1 MTMKRGIITIDEK
14 GNVHIP
20 STPVWMS
27 ACEIADLF
35 GAFSGK
41 VNAQIKAIF
50 KEGLLMET
58 EAMRTIHS
66 EQGFID
72 LYGMEMITML
82 SFYIATSRTKTL
94 RRWIIGKLSEKK
106 ISSPPMIICY
116 TVASD
121 LAKRLV

>member
-82 SFYIATSRTKTL
+82 SFYIATSQTKTL

-121 LAKRLV
+121 LAKRLG

>member
-58 EAMRTIHS
+58 EAMRTIQS
-66 EQGFID
+66 ERGFVD
-72 LYGMEMITML
+72 LYSSELITML
-82 SFYIATSRTKTL
+82 SFRIATPQAKNL
-94 RRWIIGKLSEKK
+94 RKWIIGRLTEKN
-106 ISSPPMIICY
+106 SSTSPMIVCY
-116 TVASD
+116 T
-121 LAKRLV
+121 LGKRYN

>member
-14 GNVHIP
+14 GSVHTP
-20 STPVWMS
+20 SPPVWMS

-82 SFYIATSRTKTL
+82 SFYIATSQTKTL

>member
-1 MTMKRGIITIDEK
+1 MKRGIITIDEK

-82 SFYIATSRTKTL
+82 SFYIATSQTKTL

>member
-1 MTMKRGIITIDEK
+1 MSMKREIITIG
-14 GNVHIP
+14 GNGEIHIP
-20 STPVWMS
+20 TTSVWMS

-58 EAMRTIHS
+58 EAMRTIQS

-72 LYGMEMITML
+72 LYSIEMITML
-82 SFYIATSRTKTL
+82 SFHITTPQAKTL
-94 RRWIIGKLSEKK
+94 RRWIIGRLSEKN
-106 ISSPPMIICY
+106 SSTYPMILCY
-116 TVASD
+116 T
-121 LAKRLV
+121 LGLGHC

>member
-58 EAMRTIHS
+58 EAMRKIHS

-82 SFYIATSRTKTL
+82 SFYIATSQTKTL

>member
-82 SFYIATSRTKTL
+82 SFYIATSQTKTL

-116 TVASD
+116 TVTSD

>member
-1 MTMKRGIITIDEK
+1 MKRGTITIDER

-27 ACEIADLF
+27 ACEIAVLL
-35 GAFSGK
+35 GVFSSK
-41 VNAQIKAIF
+41 VSAQIKTIF
-50 KEGLLMET
+50 KDGLLMEV

-82 SFYIATSRTKTL
+82 SFRIATPKAKNL
-94 RRWIIGKLSEKK
+94 RRWIIGRLSEKK
-106 ISSPPMIICY
+106 TNPILFVYYSKDVWY
-116 TVASD
+116 N
-121 LAKRLV
+121 

>member
-41 VNAQIKAIF
+41 VNAQIRAIF
-50 KEGLLMET
+50 RDGLLMEA
-58 EAMRTIHS
+58 EAMRTIRS

-72 LYGMEMITML
+72 LYSIEMITML
-82 SFYIATSRTKTL
+82 SFRIVTPQAKNL
-94 RRWIIGKLSEKK
+94 REWIIGRLSEKK
-106 ISSPPMIICY
+106 VSSPPIIVCY
-116 TVASD
+116 TVGGQHC
-121 LAKRLV
+121 

>member
-50 KEGLLMET
+50 KEGLLMDT
-58 EAMRTIHS
+58 EAMRTIQS
-66 EQGFID
+66 EQGFTY

-82 SFYIATSRTKTL
+82 SFRVATPQAKTL
-94 RRWIIGKLSEKK
+94 RRWIIGRLSEKK
-106 ISSPPMIICY
+106 TNPILFVYYSKDVWY
-116 TVASD
+116 N
-121 LAKRLV
+121 